1 MAENMMA
8 QAHRHHTYT
17 ELLAIA
23 QHFKQKPNEHMIAW
37 ILWVYDQGGMAL
49 VLSSQELALLG
60 DLTSNTIFNCLCRD
74 RWWIGH
80 KALLA
85 WLLKAWRQR
94 WQSFLHFEVTERPF
108 GAWVTVEQGIQLHAS

>member
-8 QAHRHHTYT
+8 QAHHHHTYT

-23 QHFKQKPNEHMIAW
+23 QHFKQKPNE
-37 ILWVYDQGGMAL
+37 QP
-49 VLSSQELALLG
+49 G

-74 RWWIGH
+74 RWWVAH

-85 WLLKAWRQR
+85 WLL
-94 WQSFLHFEVTERPF
+94 RP
-108 GAWVTVEQGIQLHAS
+108 GASAGSPSCT